1 VSLRERRLTALGL
14 LVTALALLWFAVGA
28 PIRDGFRERQAERE
42 QALLTYQ
49 RNERVIAVQGVWRRA
64 LAAQRATAGAYA
76 IEAAT
81 PALAADLLRDRVLGA
96 ARGAGAGAASAAE
109 IPARAGQVAVRSEL
123 QMTLGQLQAMLSS
136 LQNTTPPVLVETL
149 SVSSERA
156 AASGRPDFVDVAV
169 ELSAPYAARAA
180 R

>member
-1 VSLRERRLTALGL
+1 VTLRERRLIALGL
-14 LVTALALLWFAVGA
+14 LAATLALLWFAVGA
-28 PIRDGFRERQAERE
+28 PIRDGFREREAERE
-42 QALLTYQ
+42 QALLSYQ
-49 RNERVIAVQGVWRRA
+49 RNERVIAGQGVWRRA
-64 LAAQRATAGAYA
+64 LGAQRATAGAYA

-109 IPARAGQVAVRSEL
+109 IPAPAGQVAVRSEL
-123 QMTLGQLQAMLSS
+123 QMTLGQLETMLRS
-136 LQNTTPPVLVETL
+136 LQNSTPPVLVQTL

-169 ELSAPYAARAA
+169 ELSAPYTAGTAR
-180 R
+180 